1 MTSMMIGTSAVASV
15 FFQPLVALDH
25 QFEEE
30 LRRNPYSV
38 RTWWAYA
45 HSKTDQLAVLRFAV
59 YERALSYVP
68 RSYKLWHA
76 YLQDR
81 TEHLKL
87 SPPTSKKYDLL
98 ISTYERALT
107 HMNKMPR
114 IW

>member
-1 MTSMMIGTSAVASV
+1 MSSTVASV
-15 FFQPLVALDH
+15 FLQPLVALDF

-45 HSKTDQLAVLRFAV
+45 HSKKDQLPILRFAV
-59 YERALSYVP
+59 YERALSHVP

-76 YLQDR
+76 YLLDR
-81 TEHLKL
+81 KDHLRNCA
-87 SPPTSKKYDLL
+87 PTSKKFDLL
-98 ISTYERALT
+98 VATFERALT